1 MIIVTDA
8 SNKSSICSLLISL
21 KQQEVA
27 FATSINQAYSEYK
40 HSLAFRFR
48 CCCQSK
54 ETHLPSA
61 NAPNGAQLE
70 GTLYHSPTYIRVRAV
85 LWECGEGQS
94 DKQTHR
100 RQ

>member
-8 SNKSSICSLLISL
+8 SNKSSICCLLISL

-48 CCCQSK
+48 
-54 ETHLPSA
+54 H
-61 NAPNGAQLE
+61 
-70 GTLYHSPTYIRVRAV
+70 YVVRATKPMYR
-85 LWECGEGQS
+85 LQM
-94 DKQTHR
+94 
-100 RQ
+100 RQMVHN